1 MSLRGFNLLQDV
13 TRPQDVWDKV
23 YDWVVN
29 VGRIIVIVVEGI
41 VILSFV
47 IRIGIDVQAKDLM
60 KAEELDSQ
68 QLVALKPNEIRFI
81 DMQARFSDFKTIWN
95 VGSSYSDVLSEIID
109 LLPSRLKEPNVIFKG
124 NLLTISGESSVSK
137 IENFEN
143 ALKNSEKY
151 DNVQVSEI
159 ETLSS
164 SSSSGSPKA
173 NFSMRILIK
182 TNFIQNR
189 EQIGTAE
196 NTEQSNTST

>member
-13 TRPQDVWDKV
+13 TRPQDVWDKI

-29 VGRIIVIVVEGI
+29 VGRIIVIAVEGI

-60 KAEELDSQ
+60 KAEKLDSQ

-81 DMQARFSDFKTIWN
+81 DMQSRFTDFKNIWN
-95 VGSSYSDVLSEIID
+95 VASSYSNIFSEIIA
-109 LLPSRLKEPNVIFKG
+109 LLPERLHEPNLILKG
-124 NLLTISGESSVSK
+124 NLITISGESSVSD

-151 DNVQVSEI
+151 DDVQVSEI
-159 ETLSS
+159 ETISS
-164 SSSSGSPKA
+164 NSSSGSPKA

-182 TNFIQNR
+182 NNFIQNR
-189 EQIGTAE
+189 EQIGSTE
-196 NTEQSNTST
+196 PTEQSNT

>member
-1 MSLRGFNLLQDV
+1 
-13 TRPQDVWDKV
+13 
-23 YDWVVN
+23 
-29 VGRIIVIVVEGI
+29 
-41 VILSFV
+41 
-47 IRIGIDVQAKDLM
+47 M